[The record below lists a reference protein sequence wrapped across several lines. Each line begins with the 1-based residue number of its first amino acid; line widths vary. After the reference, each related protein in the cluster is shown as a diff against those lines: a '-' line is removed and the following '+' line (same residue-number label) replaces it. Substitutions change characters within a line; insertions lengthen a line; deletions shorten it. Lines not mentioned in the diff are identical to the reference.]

1 VHRPQ
6 LYTTTVDGAGRPDC
20 HVNGMGRRGALLT
33 CADRPFIALGQ
44 TLKAIARLSLP
55 RRAPRLASHS
65 RASLPMPRTCST
77 PLKGAMHRPRCRPL
91 HFRRKSG
98 AGSWRR
104 LCRVCS
110 PEVEARGRWMHFHLC
125 AADEQ
130 GNVAVAS
137 ACHGRPRAAPRA
149 FAEGGGRRPKKP
161 GHRERL
167 SQTDGAGKLKIGTGR
182 FTELKP

>member
-44 TLKAIARLSLP
+44 TLKAIARPSLP
-55 RRAPRLASHS
+55 RRAPRLASHW

-110 PEVEARGRWMHFHLC
+110 PEVEARGRWMHSTC
-125 AADEQ
+125 APPMNRGMSQLPRLVMD
-130 GNVAVAS
+130 
-137 ACHGRPRAAPRA
+137 GRGPP
-149 FAEGGGRRPKKP
+149 P
-161 GHRERL
+161 GHLLKAAVGVPKSPATASVYLRPTEREN
-167 SQTDGAGKLKIGTGR
+167 SK
-182 FTELKP
+182 